1 MVYFNLIDE
10 SVLTQAYLKKQG
22 NLRTIAD
29 SRIRFHMYICDVKQ
43 FVRAVVYQKKKVM
56 NSLKRH
62 TERFSF

>member
-1 MVYFNLIDE
+1 MVYFKLIDE
-10 SVLTQAYLKKQG
+10 SLLTQAYLKKQG

-43 FVRAVVYQKKKVM
+43 FVRAVVYQKKVM
-56 NSLKRH
+56 SFLKRH